1 MLQIENIKKLLEGW
15 QKSLNAVINSKLL
28 LDSTPLDMASQEA
41 MGDYSKPNLPSSESE
56 SDLKTGG
63 RTADGYYDDY
73 AVNWT
78 QSSYRNYPYGYE
90 VSIIYF
96 IRRCNSDYF

>member
-1 MLQIENIKKLLEGW
+1 MLQIESIKKLLEGW

-56 SDLKTGG
+56 SELKNGG
-63 RTADGYYDDY
+63 GAVDGYYDDY
-73 AVNWT
+73 AVNWA
-78 QSSYRNYPYGYE
+78 QSPYRNYPYSYE
-90 VSIIYF
+90 VGILYYIYF
-96 IRRCNSDYF
+96 LE